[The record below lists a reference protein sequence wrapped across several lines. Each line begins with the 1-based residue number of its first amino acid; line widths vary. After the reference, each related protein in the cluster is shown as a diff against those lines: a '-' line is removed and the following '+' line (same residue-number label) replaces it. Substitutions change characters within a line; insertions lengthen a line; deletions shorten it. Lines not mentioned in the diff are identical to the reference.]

1 MGDSVGVPAST
12 GGWVGRFVGDGEGC
26 KVGFCVGLLVGVCR
40 NKDGGDEHKM
50 CVIQKINIQITLW
63 HVEKSVPWSAS

>member
-26 KVGFCVGLLVGVCR
+26 KVGICVGLLVGVCR
-40 NKDGGDEHKM
+40 NKDGGGEHKM
-50 CVIQKINIQITLW
+50 CVIQK
-63 HVEKSVPWSAS
+63 